1 MRGASNVI
9 AGAGWKEKL
18 PMRDRPGR
26 MMSFGVALLALLA
39 LLLPYDSYAGSANLD
54 ALAHGTSTFTLSL
67 FQQIL
72 ARGKGN
78 ILFSPYSISMALGMA
93 GAGARGKTSEEMD
106 RALGFALPPA
116 TLYPALADLSRQLTK
131 AGNEN
136 GQSLNDANAIW
147 LQNGF
152 KVQPDYLRLLKDYFD
167 DEAQQLD
174 FCDAAKASRTIND
187 WVAGKTHDHI
197 RDLIPASALDCN
209 TKLVLT
215 NAIYFLGRWASP
227 FKESLTEQE
236 PFILAS
242 GHREKALL
250 MHRQGAYPYA
260 ELDGW
265 QALELPYEGG
275 RLTMLVLLPSSG
287 SALAD
292 LETHLDAKS
301 LDKISQALISR
312 AVDVTFPKFEIRTDY
327 GLNGY
332 LKGAGIKEAFSR
344 EADFSGITT
353 ERKLLI
359 SAVLHEAWVKVDEKG
374 TEAAAATGAGI
385 AASAVRR
392 RPESPVVFRADHPFL
407 FLIKHRETGV
417 ILFWGRLSSPKG
429 TY

>member
-1 MRGASNVI
+1 MGEYMKAAITII
-9 AGAGWKEKL
+9 AMA
-18 PMRDRPGR
+18 
-26 MMSFGVALLALLA
+26 FLALLVPHESHA
-39 LLLPYDSYAGSANLD
+39 VSADLD

-72 ARGKGN
+72 AKEKGN

-106 RALGFALPPA
+106 RTLGYALPPG

-152 KVQPDYLRLLKDYFD
+152 KVQPDYLRLLKDYFGN
-167 DEAQQLD
+167 EARQLD
-174 FCDAAKASRTIND
+174 FCHAAKASRTIND
-187 WVAGKTHDHI
+187 WVAGKTRDHI

-227 FKESLTEQE
+227 FKEGLTRHE

-242 GHREKALL
+242 GQREKALL
-250 MHRQGAYPYA
+250 MHRQGACPYA

-287 SALAD
+287 GALAD

-301 LDKISQALISR
+301 LDKISQALMSR
-312 AVDVTFPKFEIRTDY
+312 KVDVSFPKFEIRADY
-327 GLNGY
+327 SLNGY
-332 LKGAGIKEAFSR
+332 LKDAGIKEAFSR

-359 SAVLHEAWVKVDEKG
+359 SAVMHEAWVKVDEKG
-374 TEAAAATGAGI
+374 TEAAAATGGAI
-385 AASAVRR
+385 ATAAARR
-392 RPESPVVFRADHPFL
+392 AESPVVFRADHPFL
-407 FLIKHRETGV
+407 FLIKHRETGL
-417 ILFWGRLSSPKG
+417 ILFWGRLSSPKSAH
-429 TY
+429 

>member
-1 MRGASNVI
+1 MKAAKKGSIMMFNKIGRITII
-9 AGAGWKEKL
+9 A
-18 PMRDRPGR
+18 M
-26 MMSFGVALLALLA
+26 ALLAF
-39 LLLPYDSYAGSANLD
+39 LLPYESHAGSANLD

-72 ARGKGN
+72 AKEKGN

-93 GAGARGKTSEEMD
+93 GAGARGKTSEEME
-106 RALGFALPPA
+106 RTLGYTLPTG
-116 TLYPALADLSRQLTK
+116 TLYPALAELSHQLTK

-136 GQSLNDANAIW
+136 GQLLSDANAIW
-147 LQNGF
+147 LQNDF

-167 DEAQQLD
+167 NEAQQLD
-174 FCDAAKASRTIND
+174 FCHAAKASRTIND
-187 WVAGKTHDHI
+187 WVARKTRDHI
-197 RDLIPASALDCN
+197 RDLIPASALDCD

-215 NAIYFLGRWASP
+215 NAIYFLGSWASP
-227 FKESLTEQE
+227 FKEGLTEHG

-242 GHREKALL
+242 GQREKALL

-260 ELDGW
+260 ELEGW

-292 LETHLDAKS
+292 IETHLDAKS

-312 AVDVTFPKFEIRTDY
+312 MVDVTFPKFEIRADY
-327 GLNGY
+327 SLNEY
-332 LKGAGIKEAFSR
+332 LKGTGIKEAFSR
-344 EADFSGITT
+344 QANFSGITT

-374 TEAAAATGAGI
+374 TEAAAATGV
-385 AASAVRR
+385 AVSSTAIRHA
-392 RPESPVVFRADHPFL
+392 ELPVVFRADHPFL
-407 FLIKHRETGV
+407 FLIKHRETGL
-417 ILFWGRLSSPKG
+417 ILFWGRLSSPQG
-429 TY
+429 TN